1 MKCKG
6 QQLRNDRGLLWT
18 DRRLPS
24 AMPREAGL
32 NIQGAAPIQLL
43 FLTGN
48 AKQSKWFSTP

>member
-18 DRRLPS
+18 DQRLQS

-43 FLTGN
+43 ILTGN